1 MGTTVEQLKP
11 PAGAETT
18 RKPGSLKPKTIDKLA
33 PNQRAWAANVMKV
46 LGLKSTSSQA
56 RVLSGAIA
64 SAQLIEQN
72 GTAPDKATAQQL
84 RAIVIAAGTPP
95 WKDAKK
101 AMAATDA
108 KMQLDLLSIPVAQ
121 RKPKPLDPAKQ
132 GINQA
137 FWLDRQDAD
146 GQERHSFLCKPA
158 SGDPGDQHSADADSG
173 GKKGGEVAREALSG
187 RAAQL
192 LAAKTGIDI
201 GMPET
206 HVVNLDGTT
215 LGLPAGPLTCSI
227 QEARP
232 AKGDLQGLGQLARS
246 SLNSTQVAGLAIFD
260 ALTLNTDRHDGNV
273 LRDANDNLVPI
284 DHGESFAEANDQGIE
299 RIRAAIGTPHNA
311 LLALP
316 GAHVPMS
323 KEMVKKLKALNA
335 DKFASDLAKDNT
347 KIGEEHPGMQGAIS
361 DGAIENVRRAAMFT
375 KLAAKNDPPLS
386 PAAIQVAMG
395 NAAELLFDPAIDDA
409 TFKANAQAAIDRI
422 APQQAAVREVCT
434 SLDPEYAVLAEKAAA
449 LGWPVA
455 ERSGAPSADTVADP
469 VTLLTIV
476 KQNINCPTKMAQIKA
491 KIRQIET
498 APPGQSLTPADA
510 MATVLDVRLETFR
523 QLSAIMDVKDAKDVR
538 GRVTTI
544 ERRAPADVPHDLA
557 MLMPLAITNATKNQQ
572 ARLDAL
578 DTTHRIRDLMRE
590 DIVFNRTTVN
600 PFNDAVEALG
610 ASMPIEAA
618 KSLDG
623 LQTYAAAG
631 EYLPASCTMMASRL
645 RRLEDTL
652 MIPPNDA
659 DLVAGLA
666 AAGATDPFTAKTR
679 HDSLVSRSK
688 AGEFINKPL
697 AQLQGELDRLTG
709 QYTIDAS
716 SKWLVAAKAAIQ
728 GRDPIGAAQALEELN
743 SAAKRNIFP
752 PSEAGLKTLVSVLSV
767 PNDDPDLQEAQDALT
782 SADAKKLMTAV
793 ERLKTRHKSGGFG
806 TTGIDELTK
815 RLTILLGKLT
825 IPDQDATLA
834 AVKAELKDNDPV
846 AAWSCIMRLAEL
858 AKAGRYPAKN

>member
-11 PAGAETT
+11 PPSAETT

-33 PNQRAWAANVMKV
+33 PNQRAWSANVMKV

-72 GTAPDKATAQQL
+72 GTVPDKAKAQQL

-108 KMQLDLLSIPVAQ
+108 KMQLDLLSIPVGQ
-121 RKPKPLDPAKQ
+121 RQPKPLDPAKQ
-132 GINQA
+132 GVNQA

-158 SGDPGDQHSADADSG
+158 SGDPGDQDSEDAPTG

-201 GMPET
+201 GVPET
-206 HVVNLDGTT
+206 HVVNLDGAT

-232 AKGDLQGLGQLARS
+232 AKGDLRGLGQLARA
-246 SLNSTQVAGLAIFD
+246 SLNSSQIANLAIFD
-260 ALTLNTDRHDGNV
+260 TLTLNTDRHDGNV
-273 LRDANDNLVPI
+273 LLDAGDNLIPI
-284 DHGESFAEANDQGIE
+284 DHGESFAEANDQGTE
-299 RIRAAIGTPHNA
+299 RIRATIGTPHNA

-335 DKFASDLAKDNT
+335 DKFANDLAKDNG
-347 KIGEEHPGMQGAIS
+347 KIGEEHPGMQGAIG
-361 DGAIENVRRAAMFT
+361 DGALENVRRAAMFT
-375 KLAAKNDPPLS
+375 KLAAKNEPPLS

-395 NAAELLFDPAIDDA
+395 NAAKLLFDPAINEA
-409 TFKANAQAAIDRI
+409 TFKANAQAAINRI

-434 SLDPEYAVLAEKAAA
+434 SLDPEYAVLAGKAEA

-455 ERSGAPSADTVADP
+455 QRSGAPSADTVADP

-476 KQNINCPTKMAQIKA
+476 KQNIQCPTKMSQIMA

-510 MATVLDVRLETFR
+510 MATILEARRETFR
-523 QLSAIMDVKDAKDVR
+523 QLIAIMDPKDGKDVR
-538 GRVTTI
+538 GQVTRI
-544 ERRAPADVPHDLA
+544 EGRASADIPHDLA
-557 MLMPLAITNATKNQQ
+557 MLMPLAIANATKNQR
-572 ARLDAL
+572 ARLNAL

-590 DIVFNRTTVN
+590 DIVFNRTSVN
-600 PFNDAVEALG
+600 PLNAAVEALG
-610 ASMPIEAA
+610 AGMPIEAA

-623 LQTYAAAG
+623 LQTLASAG
-631 EYLPASCTMMASRL
+631 EFLPASSKMMADRL
-645 RRLEDTL
+645 RGLEDKL
-652 MIPPNDA
+652 MIPADDG

-666 AAGATDPFTAKTR
+666 ATRAADPFTAKTH
-679 HDSLVSRSK
+679 HDGLVSRSK
-688 AGEFINKPL
+688 AGEFIDKPL
-697 AQLQGELDRLTG
+697 VQLQGQLDRLTH
-709 QYTIDAS
+709 QFTIDAS
-716 SKWLVAAKAAIQ
+716 YKWLVAAKAGIQ
-728 GRDPIGAAQALEELN
+728 GRDPLAVAQALYELD
-743 SAAKRNIFP
+743 SAATRNVFP
-752 PSEAGLKTLVSVLSV
+752 PSDAGLKTLASVLNV
-767 PNDDPDLQEAQDALT
+767 PKQDPDLQEAQDAIGT
-782 SADAKKLMTAV
+782 GDTKKLTTAV
-793 ERLKTRHKSGGFG
+793 ERLRARHKNGDFG
-806 TTGIDELTK
+806 TVGIDELRK
-815 RLTILLGKLT
+815 RLNTLVGKVT
-825 IPDQDATLA
+825 IPDHDATFVATEA
-834 AVKAELKDNDPV
+834 ALKDNDPV
-846 AAWSCIMRLAEL
+846 LAWSYIMRLAEL
-858 AKAGRYPAKN
+858 AKAGRYPAKS